1 MEFQQTYLSFGNVQ
15 VRYYGIIIVAAILVG
30 AYAASVL
37 AKRSGRD
44 PDHIWGGLTWAI
56 LPGIVGARLWFVLF
70 PPISLTAGCGIEGEV
85 CQNTAWFFE
94 NFFNPEN
101 GAIAIW
107 SGGLGIFGG
116 IIGGALGVYLYLSRW
131 HNRIVNGFAVV
142 LTPILWL
149 GQFLDWLVKRLIG
162 QATGKDVE
170 AFSYQRPVGD
180 FPKEGMRMTPWM
192 DIAGVSI
199 PIAQAIGRFAN
210 YVNQELYGSPTTLPW
225 GIQIPRAARVGTC
238 EYMGEEVLC
247 ENMVQ
252 VPFNTLFHPLWA
264 YEAVWSLIAFY
275 VLWRLYNQ
283 YRDRLLSGDI
293 FLLYLLQYSFVRFL
307 LEFLRVEIAVIGDS
321 DINSSQAITLLVF
334 VVSLAMLIYRRRAG
348 KFEAAKTADS
358 QAEQAESSHLNPAES

>member
-15 VRYYGIIIVAAILVG
+15 VRYYGIIIVGAILVG

-37 AKRSGRD
+37 ARRSGRD
-44 PDHIWGGLTWAI
+44 PDHIWSGLTWAI
-56 LPGIVGARLWFVLF
+56 IPGIVGARLWFVLF

-94 NFFNPEN
+94 NFFDPEN

-131 HNRIVNGFAVV
+131 HNRIVNGLGFV

-149 GQFLDWLVKRLIG
+149 GQFLDWLIKRLIG
-162 QATGKDVE
+162 QVTGKDVE

-180 FPKEGMRMTPWM
+180 FPKDGMRMTPWM

-225 GIQIPRAARVGTC
+225 GIQIPRAARVGAC

-247 ENMVQ
+247 KNMVQ
-252 VPFNTLFHPLWA
+252 VPFDTLFHPLWA
-264 YEAVWSLIAFY
+264 YEAIWSLIAFY

-321 DINSSQAITLLVF
+321 GINSSQTTTLLVF
-334 VVSLAMLIYRRRAG
+334 VVSLAMLIYRHRAG
-348 KFEAAKTADS
+348 QFEAAKAADH
-358 QAEQAESSHLNPAES
+358 QAEQAELSHLNPAKS

>member
-30 AYAASVL
+30 AYAASIL
-37 AKRSGRD
+37 AKRGGRD

-56 LPGIVGARLWFVLF
+56 IPGIIGARLWFVLF

-94 NFFNPEN
+94 NFFNLEN

-116 IIGGALGVYLYLSRW
+116 IIGGYWGVYLYLSRW
-131 HNRIVNGFAVV
+131 HNRIVNGFAIV
-142 LTPILWL
+142 LTPILWI
-149 GQFLDWLVKRLIG
+149 GQFLNWLVKMLIG
-162 QATGKDVE
+162 QVTGKDVE
-170 AFSYQRPVGD
+170 AFSYQHPLSD
-180 FPKEGMRMTPWM
+180 FPDDGLRMRPWM

-199 PIAQAIGRFAN
+199 PVAQAIGRFAN

-225 GIQIPRAARVGTC
+225 GIQIPRGARVAPY
-238 EYMGEEVLC
+238 ESMIDY
-247 ENMVQ
+247 
-252 VPFNTLFHPLWA
+252 PADTLFHPLWA
-264 YEAVWSLIAFY
+264 YEAIWSLIAFY
-275 VLWRLYNQ
+275 VLWRIYNQ

-321 DINSSQAITLLVF
+321 DINSSQTITLLVF
-334 VVSLAMLIYRRRAG
+334 AVSLGMLIYRHRAG
-348 KFEAAKTADS
+348 HFEAARIADN
-358 QAEQAESSHLNPAES
+358 QAEQAELSHLNPVES